1 MSRAAIETELDGT
14 AAPLCEATDA
24 AQSVDTLHLGLT
36 LRSLYEGS
44 VDKQPIP
51 DTQIDLILRLRSKER
66 ALRRAN

>member
-1 MSRAAIETELDGT
+1 MSRAAIEPTRDEAVT
-14 AAPLCEATDA
+14 PPCESVDA
-24 AQSVDTLHLGLT
+24 GQGVDTLHLGLT

>member
-1 MSRAAIETELDGT
+1 MSRAAIETKLDG
-14 AAPLCEATDA
+14 AAASLCEGADA
-24 AQSVDTLHLGLT
+24 AQSVDTQHLGLT

>member
-1 MSRAAIETELDGT
+1 MSRAAIETKLDG
-14 AAPLCEATDA
+14 AAQLCEAADG
-24 AQSVDTLHLGLT
+24 AQSVDTLHLGAT

>member
-1 MSRAAIETELDGT
+1 MSRTAIETTRDG
-14 AAPLCEATDA
+14 AGAPPCESADSS
-24 AQSVDTLHLGLT
+24 QSVDTQHLGLT

-51 DTQIDLILRLRSKER
+51 DSQIDLILRLRSKER

>member
-1 MSRAAIETELDGT
+1 MSGIVAESNHEGPAALGHDEMDSARG
-14 AAPLCEATDA
+14 
-24 AQSVDTLHLGLT
+24 VDTSHLGLT

>member
-1 MSRAAIETELDGT
+1 METKHDGSV
-14 AAPLCEATDA
+14 APFCEAVDA
-24 AQSVDTLHLGLT
+24 AQSVDTQHLGLT

-66 ALRRAN
+66 ALRRAS

>member
-1 MSRAAIETELDGT
+1 MSRAAIETKHDG
-14 AAPLCEATDA
+14 AASLCEAADA
-24 AQSVDTLHLGLT
+24 AQSVDTLHLGAT